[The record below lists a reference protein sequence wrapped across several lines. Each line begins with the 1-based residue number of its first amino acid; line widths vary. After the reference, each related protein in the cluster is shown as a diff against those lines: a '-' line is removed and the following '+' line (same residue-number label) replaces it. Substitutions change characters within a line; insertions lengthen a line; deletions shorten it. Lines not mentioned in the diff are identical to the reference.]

1 MFFMIYATI
10 CLAALAIVAAA
21 VVLNREIGKRQ
32 EVEAGIDMP
41 GAF

>member
-1 MFFMIYATI
+1 MLFMIYATI

-21 VVLNREIGKRQ
+21 VVLNRKIGKRR